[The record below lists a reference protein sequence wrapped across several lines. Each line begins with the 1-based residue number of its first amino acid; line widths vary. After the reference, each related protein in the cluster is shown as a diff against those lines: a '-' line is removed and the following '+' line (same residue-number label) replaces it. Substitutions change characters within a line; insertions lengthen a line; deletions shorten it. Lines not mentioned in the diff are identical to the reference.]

1 MSGLIRSLLILL
13 LLPVLIL
20 IAPAVTTRHSNVAHL
35 IVAAIYGT
43 RPAIHILLLRCCLL
57 PIPHLIVVVLLLR
70 ISVNRVGLLLL
81 PLRLLILAGLILV
94 LHLVVLLLLF

>member
-1 MSGLIRSLLILL
+1 LCGLIRSLLILL

-35 IVAAIYGT
+35 IVAAIYGS
-43 RPAIHILLLRCCLL
+43 RAAIHILLLRGSLL
-57 PIPHLIVVVLLLR
+57 PIPHLIVVVLLWS
-70 ISVNRVGLLLL
+70 ISINRVGLLLL
-81 PLRLLILAGLILV
+81 PLRLLILAGLVLV